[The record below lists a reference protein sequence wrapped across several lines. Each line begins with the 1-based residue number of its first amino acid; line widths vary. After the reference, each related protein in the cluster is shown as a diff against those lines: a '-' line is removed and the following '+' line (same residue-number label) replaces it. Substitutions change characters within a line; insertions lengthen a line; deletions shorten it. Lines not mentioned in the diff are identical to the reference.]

1 MKRELDMGLLK
12 LSSWK
17 KLRLRGKTILECKD
31 GIAAT
36 EFGLLLPIL
45 VVLFFGMLEASE
57 ALTVNR
63 RVSKAVNMMSD
74 LTSQVVSI
82 SPSEFDNLIDGVTS
96 VMEPSDMTGVQMN
109 IVSVILDSNDDPI
122 VHWSR
127 DQDGNEPYAAG
138 VDYTDLD
145 NPLVLDAGGSVI
157 VAEIT
162 YPHTLSISHQIL
174 PATINFDVKS
184 LRWPRISG
192 TSRVQFCVT
201 PTNCTT

>member
-1 MKRELDMGLLK
+1 MGMLELDARKRMPSL
-12 LSSWK
+12 
-17 KLRLRGKTILECKD
+17 GKSMLACRD

-36 EFGLLLPIL
+36 EFALLLPIL
-45 VVLFFGMLEASE
+45 VFLFFGMLEASE

-74 LTSQVVSI
+74 LTSQVATI
-82 SPSEFDNLIDGVTS
+82 SPSEFDNPIDGITQ
-96 VMEPSDMTGVQMN
+96 VMSPGTMTGVQMN
-109 IVSVILDSNDDPI
+109 IVSVVLDSNGDPI

-127 DQDGNEPYAAG
+127 DQDGLEPYAAG

-162 YPHTLSISHQIL
+162 YPHVLSISHLIF

-184 LRWPRISG
+184 LRWPRQSG
-192 TSRVQFCVT
+192 TSRVQFCTT
-201 PTNCTT
+201 PSNCTT

>member
-1 MKRELDMGLLK
+1 MLTRQTFSRMNVWAPFNKV
-12 LSSWK
+12 WH
-17 KLRLRGKTILECKD
+17 CKD

-36 EFGLLLPIL
+36 EFGLLLPFL

-74 LTSQVVSI
+74 LTSQVETI
-82 SPSEFDNLIDGVTS
+82 SPSEFANLIDGVTS

-109 IVSVILDSNDDPI
+109 VISVILDSNGDPI

-127 DQDGNEPYAAG
+127 DKDGNEPYVAG
-138 VDYTDLD
+138 TDYLELD

-162 YPHTLSISHQIL
+162 YPHTLSISHMVM
-174 PATINFDVKS
+174 PMTINFDVQS

-192 TSRVQFCVT
+192 TSRVQFCPT
-201 PTNCTT
+201 PSTCTT